1 MAARFGRLTKDLS
14 DRLAL
19 VVAMPTR
26 ITVLCIL
33 LLILGAIADGN
44 AAFVMAAFAAFCFG
58 FGYLMCVTLTGKR
71 VSILK
76 ARKPSHWL
84 VACLAD
90 SVQRRLSL

>member
-58 FGYLMCVTLTGKR
+58 FG
-71 VSILK
+71 S
-76 ARKPSHWL
+76 
-84 VACLAD
+84 
-90 SVQRRLSL
+90 